1 MLSAFHVAET
11 LLKIHVHPFSF
22 GVRWKS
28 RTKISENSFSSP
40 YSFSFSCLGGKYKY
54 FGDSSYYLECYFNL
68 RETLIW
74 TYKQLKDR
82 TGTLNKGE
90 RKVT

>member
-1 MLSAFHVAET
+1 MT
-11 LLKIHVHPFSF
+11 
-22 GVRWKS
+22 
-28 RTKISENSFSSP
+28 
-40 YSFSFSCLGGKYKY
+40 GGKYKY

-74 TYKQLKDR
+74 TYKQLEDR

-90 RKVT
+90 MEVT